1 MKSTDAEL
9 QVIGAQGRSEPR
21 HLTKAD
27 LEADAYTA
35 AWLADGE
42 KYALIGL
49 SLKLEGSPPDQ
60 LTPRLWA
67 LTGAE
72 FNMPA
77 HWREWLGSVRVRE
90 VEDCNI
96 FLLSKL
102 ASASPGVLDAEDKA
116 LQQRVMDF
124 YVGLLLASPFAPA
137 HPPIMLSGAREGAEI
152 GIRQQQDVDA
162 PIPCLIRPYPAVTPI
177 DIQIAARLG
186 ENLHA
191 LRTAQP
197 RGHWRLF
204 RTLNVYTAARTTGE
218 IIDRIHQYCRSID
231 GLILSQPGKSRQQFR
246 GRTELFIGAGH
257 HDLMGDLYDIR
268 SAVEHLHE
276 YRYLE
281 SFDRNIRLDL
291 AKKAAIAEYIARTA
305 LARVIAEPALWP
317 QFWNTP
323 ALEKFW
329 NLPPAERRRLW
340 GNPVDPLAA
349 VAGFDP
355 RLINDGQLG
364 R

>member
-1 MKSTDAEL
+1 MN
-9 QVIGAQGRSEPR
+9 I
-21 HLTKAD
+21 KAAA
-27 LEADAYTA
+27 EADGSTS

-49 SLKLEGSPPDQ
+49 SLNLDGTLPGQ

-67 LTGAE
+67 LTGTA
-72 FNMPA
+72 FSVPT
-77 HWREWLGSVRVRE
+77 HWREWLGSIRVEE

-102 ASASPGVLDAEDKA
+102 ASAKPGVLDAENKM

-137 HPPIMLSGAREGAEI
+137 HPPVMLSGAREGAEI
-152 GIRQQQDVDA
+152 GIRQQQDLDA
-162 PIPCLIRPYPAVTPI
+162 PIPCLVRLHPAVTPAE
-177 DIQIAARLG
+177 IQLAVRLS
-186 ENLHA
+186 ENLEA
-191 LRTAQP
+191 LRAAQAQG
-197 RGHWRLF
+197 GHWRLF

-218 IIDRIHQYCRSID
+218 IIDRIHQYCRAID
-231 GLILSQPGKSRQQFR
+231 GLILSEPGKSRQQFR
-246 GRTELFIGAGH
+246 GRTELFIGAHH

-276 YRYLE
+276 YQYLE
-281 SFDRNIRLDL
+281 TFDRNIRLDL

-305 LARVIAEPALWP
+305 LARVIGEPALWP
-317 QFWNTP
+317 QFSNTP

-329 NLPPAERRRLW
+329 NLPLAERRKLW
-340 GNPVDPLAA
+340 GEPVDPLAA
-349 VAGFDP
+349 VADFDP
-355 RLINDGQLG
+355 KFINDGQLG
-364 R
+364 G